1 MEVNMKVTIDRFE
14 GSYAIC
20 EKENKEMINIER
32 NRLPPNAM
40 EGDFLL
46 VEENNIS
53 IAKTATLEQ
62 KKKIKELMDDLWK

>member
-1 MEVNMKVTIDRFE
+1 MKVTIDRFE
-14 GSYAIC
+14 GNYAIC

-32 NRLPPNAM
+32 NRLPPNAK

-46 VEENNIS
+46 VEENSIS

-62 KKKIKELMDDLWK
+62 KKKIKELMDGLWQ